1 MLVLQRKEGQ
11 SILIGED
18 IEIKFMAVNGHAV
31 KIAIEAPRDVS
42 IVRKELQE
50 AIEANQS
57 AVASDF
63 DMQEIQAFLQHNI
76 EK

>member
-18 IEIKFMAVNGHAV
+18 IEIKIMAVNGHSI
-31 KIAIEAPRDVS
+31 KIAIEAPKDVS

-57 AVASDF
+57 AVVSEF
-63 DMQEIQAFLQHNI
+63 DVKEIQAFLQHEI